1 MAPMRERHY
10 RVGCQ
15 SEGDHLTLT
24 ARDPAALAGEWGTP
38 DSCQRALI
46 TSARSGFHHAEG
58 FLTMVNHF
66 PCQSTAIRRWAGA
79 LFAGLLV
86 TGTVL
91 LPAPVTAEP
100 PVAGDSDGDG
110 LSDQFERDVSKTDP
124 FNKDSDGDGLDDGLE
139 VKVIKSNPNS
149 VDSDGDSLTDYREY
163 YETKTSPIKSDT
175 DDDMLLDNIEVEP
188 HFEHTNPLDPD
199 TDKDGLTDGY
209 EVIYAG
215 TDPNNPDTDGDGVSD
230 GQEVNVAHT
239 DPTIAGSTALY
250 APRG

>member
-1 MAPMRERHY
+1 
-10 RVGCQ
+10 
-15 SEGDHLTLT
+15 
-24 ARDPAALAGEWGTP
+24 
-38 DSCQRALI
+38 
-46 TSARSGFHHAEG
+46 
-58 FLTMVNHF
+58 
-66 PCQSTAIRRWAGA
+66 
-79 LFAGLLV
+79 
-86 TGTVL
+86 
-91 LPAPVTAEP
+91 
-100 PVAGDSDGDG
+100 
-110 LSDQFERDVSKTDP
+110 
-124 FNKDSDGDGLDDGLE
+124 
-139 VKVIKSNPNS
+139 